1 MSYINAYKNRSTTNG
16 TSEDEK
22 QTLLVFGYSCK
33 LFKDDEKALFIDQG
47 KHLIPW
53 MGDDALK
60 IDRYDCRGAL
70 SDLKSVEALPFGQ
83 SRWEGLTADEKKI
96 EQLCDEERYKSLND
110 KSEEESIYQEEELKR
125 LHQALNNDEKEY
137 GQVGYKY
144 EDESSNTSELK
155 TADDTDYDPELEEA
169 FIPPRELE
177 IPSNMHVPPT
187 KKLNAIIEKTALF
200 ISKHGAQMEVLLKA
214 KQAHNPQFEFL
225 SFDRPLYPYYQHV
238 LSAIRSCRY
247 NPTLANDSA
256 EDSLDSSNE
265 ESYLHPSLL
274 KSAKQPETTPFIPN
288 ITYKPSADC
297 SYSLLVNKIKEKQSA
312 MPVEET
318 IINEV
323 ETPSI
328 NVTTSE
334 FDGLTKSARR
344 RLKKKLVSQSTLNAS
359 NSPDTDDNEIIDE
372 LSSVEPA
379 SNNKTESE
387 ISNPVHQNVT
397 VGIDVPP
404 NDLQIIID
412 KMASYVTKNGKQFEE
427 TARKRQ
433 DPRLKFLEP
442 DDSFNA
448 YYTQKLK
455 LYATIKRLEQTAPSK
470 SNVDSKTN
478 SKLPVC
484 FSLKKQKESEVVEI
498 KKSALEDS
506 SNETSDDEHKKDRIN
521 KTESNHNK
529 SNKSS
534 VSVKKNSLQ
543 NTAKL
548 AEERLKDKLAMAAK
562 EKLFMLERERTKK
575 EKEKIQAERKRKAA
589 QFLASMKIIS
599 SSSSSKSSN
608 TIKPEEKSETHI
620 PGNLPVHTAV
630 VNTVDQKPSTDEK
643 NGLPDHDLNV
653 QPLTSKV
660 QDIISIGS
668 SDEDISTDG
677 HLNKNING
685 NKSSKLSL
693 QSRLQETLSR
703 DNKRKKIER
712 CEKEKDKDYK
722 RIKHYDE
729 SKEKSPDHR
738 YSSRDRDRSSRR
750 SKKSH
755 SSHHSSSK
763 DRKRERSSRQSK
775 HKHKS
780 KKSKKHVRNHNSDSS
795 DDSSNTNNSRLS

>member
-1 MSYINAYKNRSTTNG
+1 MSYINAYKNRTTNNG
-16 TSEDEK
+16 ASEDEK

-53 MGDDALK
+53 MGDDTLK

-144 EDESSNTSELK
+144 EDESSNTSEIK
-155 TADDTDYDPELEEA
+155 TADDTEYDPELEEA

-225 SFDRPLYPYYQHV
+225 SYDRPLYPYYQHV

-323 ETPSI
+323 ETPPVT
-328 NVTTSE
+328 VTTSE

-344 RLKKKLVSQSTLNAS
+344 RLKKKLVSQSTLNTA

-372 LSSVEPA
+372 LSSVEA
-379 SNNKTESE
+379 TTNTKTESE
-387 ISNPVHQNVT
+387 NSNPVQQNVT

-442 DDSFNA
+442 DDCFNA

-455 LYATIKRLEQTAPSK
+455 LYATIKRLEQTAPLK
-470 SNVDSKTN
+470 LNVDSKTN

-484 FSLKKQKESEVVEI
+484 FSLKKQKESEAVEI

-506 SNETSDDEHKKDRIN
+506 ANETSDDEHKKDRSD
-521 KTESNHNK
+521 KTEFNHIK
-529 SNKSS
+529 LNKSS
-534 VSVKKNSLQ
+534 TSVKKNPLQ

-562 EKLFMLERERTKK
+562 EKLSMLERERTKK

-599 SSSSSKSSN
+599 SSSKNSN
-608 TIKPEEKSETHI
+608 IIKPSEKPDI
-620 PGNLPVHTAV
+620 QDLPVHTSV
-630 VNTVDQKPSTDEK
+630 VNNVDQKPSIDEK
-643 NGLPDHDLNV
+643 NGLPDDDVKDLNI
-653 QPLTSKV
+653 QPLPSKV
-660 QDIISIGS
+660 QDVISIGS
-668 SDEDISTDG
+668 SDEDIVSNDG
-677 HLNKNING
+677 NLNKNING

-703 DNKRKKIER
+703 DNKRKKNER
-712 CEKEKDKDYK
+712 SDKEKDNYK

-729 SKEKSPDHR
+729 SKEKTPDHR
-738 YSSRDRDRSSRR
+738 YSSRDRDRTSRR

-763 DRKRERSSRQSK
+763 DHKRERGSRRSK

-780 KKSKKHVRNHNSDSS
+780 KKSKKHTRNHNSDSS
-795 DDSSNTNNSRLS
+795 DNSSNTNNSRFS

>member
-1 MSYINAYKNRSTTNG
+1 
-16 TSEDEK
+16 
-22 QTLLVFGYSCK
+22 
-33 LFKDDEKALFIDQG
+33 
-47 KHLIPW
+47 
-53 MGDDALK
+53 
-60 IDRYDCRGAL
+60 
-70 SDLKSVEALPFGQ
+70 
-83 SRWEGLTADEKKI
+83 
-96 EQLCDEERYKSLND
+96 
-110 KSEEESIYQEEELKR
+110 
-125 LHQALNNDEKEY
+125 
-137 GQVGYKY
+137 
-144 EDESSNTSELK
+144 
-155 TADDTDYDPELEEA
+155 
-169 FIPPRELE
+169 
-177 IPSNMHVPPT
+177 
-187 KKLNAIIEKTALF
+187 
-200 ISKHGAQMEVLLKA
+200 
-214 KQAHNPQFEFL
+214 
-225 SFDRPLYPYYQHV
+225 
-238 LSAIRSCRY
+238 
-247 NPTLANDSA
+247 
-256 EDSLDSSNE
+256 
-265 ESYLHPSLL
+265 
-274 KSAKQPETTPFIPN
+274 
-288 ITYKPSADC
+288 
-297 SYSLLVNKIKEKQSA
+297 
-312 MPVEET
+312 MPIEET

-323 ETPSI
+323 ETPPI
-328 NVTTSE
+328 TVTTSE

-359 NSPDTDDNEIIDE
+359 NSPDTDDNEVIDE
-372 LSSVEPA
+372 LSSVEA
-379 SNNKTESE
+379 TANIKTEAE
-387 ISNPVHQNVT
+387 VSNPVQQNVT

-442 DDSFNA
+442 DDCFNA

-455 LYATIKRLEQTAPSK
+455 LYATIKRLEQTAPLK
-470 SNVDSKTN
+470 LNMDSKTN

-484 FSLKKQKESEVVEI
+484 FSLKKQKESESVEI

-506 SNETSDDEHKKDRIN
+506 SNETSDDEHKKDRID
-521 KTESNHNK
+521 KTELNHIK
-529 SNKSS
+529 LNKSS
-534 VSVKKNSLQ
+534 TSVKKNPLQ

-562 EKLFMLERERTKK
+562 EKLSMLERERTKK

-599 SSSSSKSSN
+599 SSSSKNSN
-608 TIKPEEKSETHI
+608 TINTINPSEKSDTQI
-620 PGNLPVHTAV
+620 LDSPVHNSV
-630 VNTVDQKPSTDEK
+630 VNTVDQKISTDEK
-643 NGLPDHDLNV
+643 NGLPDDDVKDSNI
-653 QPLTSKV
+653 QPPSSKV

-668 SDEDISTDG
+668 SDEDISNDD

-693 QSRLQETLSR
+693 QSRLQETLSK

-712 CEKEKDKDYK
+712 YEREKDNYK

-763 DRKRERSSRQSK
+763 DHKRERGSKRSK

-780 KKSKKHVRNHNSDSS
+780 KKSKKHTRNHNSDSS
-795 DDSSNTNNSRLS
+795 DDSSNTNNSHFS

>member
-1 MSYINAYKNRSTTNG
+1 MSYINAYKNRSNNNG
-16 TSEDEK
+16 SSEDEK

-53 MGDDALK
+53 MGDETLK

-83 SRWEGLTADEKKI
+83 SRWEGLTAEEKKI

-125 LHQALNNDEKEY
+125 LHQALNNDENEY

-144 EDESSNTSELK
+144 EDESSNTSEMK
-155 TADDTDYDPELEEA
+155 TADDTDYEPELEEA

-177 IPSNMHVPPT
+177 IPSNMHVPQT

-214 KQAHNPQFEFL
+214 KQAHNTQFEFL
-225 SFDRPLYPYYQHV
+225 SYDRPLYPYYQHV

-274 KSAKQPETTPFIPN
+274 KSAKQPETTPFIPS

-318 IINEV
+318 SVNEV
-323 ETPSI
+323 ENTST

-344 RLKKKLVSQSTLNAS
+344 RLKKKLVSQSTLNVS
-359 NSPDTDDNEIIDE
+359 NSPETDDNETIDE
-372 LSSVEPA
+372 LSSTEITT
-379 SNNKTESE
+379 SINKGSE
-387 ISNPVHQNVT
+387 NTVQQNVT
-397 VGIDVPP
+397 IGIDVPP

-442 DDSFNA
+442 DDCFNA

-455 LYATIKRLEQTAPSK
+455 LYATIKKLEQTAPSK
-470 SNVDSKTN
+470 CNVDSKTN

-484 FSLKKQKESEVVEI
+484 FSLKKQKESESTEI

-506 SNETSDDEHKKDRIN
+506 SNEMSDDENKKDCN
-521 KTESNHNK
+521 DKTESNHSKIMK
-529 SNKSS
+529 SVTSA
-534 VSVKKNSLQ
+534 KKNPLQ

-562 EKLFMLERERTKK
+562 EKLAMLERERTKK

-589 QFLASMKIIS
+589 QFLASMKIVS
-599 SSSSSKSSN
+599 SSNKNSSAIPSVIN
-608 TIKPEEKSETHI
+608 SETLDSCSNSPLQNSVAI
-620 PGNLPVHTAV
+620 IT
-630 VNTVDQKPSTDEK
+630 DQKPITNAK
-643 NGLPDHDLNV
+643 NGLPDNDLQVVTV
-653 QPLTSKV
+653 QSSSKV

-668 SDEDISTDG
+668 SDEDISNDG
-677 HLNKNING
+677 LLNKNING
-685 NKSSKLSL
+685 NKINKMSL
-693 QSRLQETLSR
+693 QSRLLETISK
-703 DNKRKKIER
+703 DKKRKVTE
-712 CEKEKDKDYK
+712 EKEKDYYK
-722 RIKHYDE
+722 RIKRYE
-729 SKEKSPDHR
+729 EIKEKSPDQV
-738 YSSRDRDRSSRR
+738 YSSRERDRSSRR

-763 DRKRERSSRQSK
+763 DHKSDRSSRRSK

-780 KKSKKHVRNHNSDSS
+780 KKSKKHTRSHNSDSS
-795 DDSSNTNNSRLS
+795 DDSTNTNNSRYS

>member
-169 FIPPRELE
+169 FIPPRELD

-323 ETPSI
+323 ESPSI

-359 NSPDTDDNEIIDE
+359 NSPDTDDNNEIVDE
-372 LSSVEPA
+372 LSSVEA
-379 SNNKTESE
+379 TSNTKIESE

-412 KMASYVTKNGKQFEE
+412 KMASYVTKNGKQFED

-442 DDSFNA
+442 DDCFNA

-484 FSLKKQKESEVVEI
+484 FSLKKQKESEAVEI

-506 SNETSDDEHKKDRIN
+506 SNETSDDEHKKDRID

-529 SNKSS
+529 SNKSA
-534 VSVKKNSLQ
+534 SVKKNPLQ

-599 SSSSSKSSN
+599 SSSLSSKNSN
-608 TIKPEEKSETHI
+608 TIKHEEKSETQI
-620 PGNLPVHTAV
+620 PDSPVQTFV
-630 VNTVDQKPSTDEK
+630 GQKSSSDEK
-643 NGLPDHDLNV
+643 NGLADDDLNV
-653 QPLTSKV
+653 QPLPSKV
-660 QDIISIGS
+660 QDIISIDS
-668 SDEDISTDG
+668 SDEDISNNG

-685 NKSSKLSL
+685 HKSGKLSL

-703 DNKRKKIER
+703 DHKRKKTER
-712 CEKEKDKDYK
+712 CEKEKDYK

-729 SKEKSPDHR
+729 SKEKTPEQR

-763 DRKRERSSRQSK
+763 DHKRERSSRHSK

-780 KKSKKHVRNHNSDSS
+780 KKSKKHVRIHNSDSS
-795 DDSSNTNNSRLS
+795 DNSSNSNNSRLS

>member
-1 MSYINAYKNRSTTNG
+1 MSYINAYKNRSTNNG

-53 MGDDALK
+53 MGDDTLK

-225 SFDRPLYPYYQHV
+225 SYDRPLYPYYQHV

-323 ETPSI
+323 ETPPI
-328 NVTTSE
+328 TVTTSE

-344 RLKKKLVSQSTLNAS
+344 RLKKKLVSQSTLNAP

-372 LSSVEPA
+372 LSSVEA
-379 SNNKTESE
+379 TANTKTEAE
-387 ISNPVHQNVT
+387 ISNPVQQNVT

-442 DDSFNA
+442 DDCFNA

-455 LYATIKRLEQTAPSK
+455 LYATIKRLEQTAPLK
-470 SNVDSKTN
+470 LNMDSKTN

-484 FSLKKQKESEVVEI
+484 FSLKKQKESESVEI

-506 SNETSDDEHKKDRIN
+506 SNETSDDEHKKDRID
-521 KTESNHNK
+521 KTELNHIK
-529 SNKSS
+529 LNKSS
-534 VSVKKNSLQ
+534 TSVKKNPLQ

-562 EKLFMLERERTKK
+562 EKLSMLERERTKK

-599 SSSSSKSSN
+599 SSKNSN
-608 TIKPEEKSETHI
+608 TIKPSEKSDTQI
-620 PGNLPVHTAV
+620 LDSPVHNSV
-630 VNTVDQKPSTDEK
+630 VNTVDQKTSTDEK
-643 NGLPDHDLNV
+643 NGLPDVEVKDSNI
-653 QPLTSKV
+653 QPPSSKV

-668 SDEDISTDG
+668 SDEDISNDG

-685 NKSSKLSL
+685 NRSSKLSL
-693 QSRLQETLSR
+693 QSRLQETLSK

-712 CEKEKDKDYK
+712 YEKEKDNYK

-729 SKEKSPDHR
+729 NKEKTPDHR
-738 YSSRDRDRSSRR
+738 YSSRDRDRNSRR

-763 DRKRERSSRQSK
+763 DHKKERGSKRSK

-780 KKSKKHVRNHNSDSS
+780 KKSKKHTRNHNSDSS
-795 DDSSNTNNSRLS
+795 DDSSNTNNSHFS

>member
-1 MSYINAYKNRSTTNG
+1 MSYINAYKNRSTNNG

-53 MGDDALK
+53 MGDDTLK

-70 SDLKSVEALPFGQ
+70 SDLQSVEALPFGQ

-144 EDESSNTSELK
+144 EDESSNISELK

-225 SFDRPLYPYYQHV
+225 SYDRPLYPYYQHV

-372 LSSVEPA
+372 LSSVEA
-379 SNNKTESE
+379 TANTKSESE
-387 ISNPVHQNVT
+387 ISNPVQQNVS

-442 DDSFNA
+442 DDCFNA

-455 LYATIKRLEQTAPSK
+455 LYATIKRLEQTAPLK
-470 SNVDSKTN
+470 LNVDSKSN

-484 FSLKKQKESEVVEI
+484 FSLKKQKESEAVEI

-506 SNETSDDEHKKDRIN
+506 SNETSDDEHKKDRIDT
-521 KTESNHNK
+521 TELNHIK
-529 SNKSS
+529 LNKSS
-534 VSVKKNSLQ
+534 SVKKNLLQ

-562 EKLFMLERERTKK
+562 EKLSMLERERTKK

-599 SSSSSKSSN
+599 SSSTNSN
-608 TIKPEEKSETHI
+608 ATKPNEKPDTQI
-620 PGNLPVHTAV
+620 LDLPVQTSV
-630 VNTVDQKPSTDEK
+630 VNTVDQTTSIDEK
-643 NGLPDHDLNV
+643 NGLLDDVKDLNN
-653 QPLTSKV
+653 QPLSSKV
-660 QDIISIGS
+660 QEIISIGS
-668 SDEDISTDG
+668 SDEDISNDG

-693 QSRLQETLSR
+693 QSRLQETLSK
-703 DNKRKKIER
+703 DNKRKNIER
-712 CEKEKDKDYK
+712 YEIEKDNYK
-722 RIKHYDE
+722 RIKNYDE
-729 SKEKSPDHR
+729 SKEKTPDHR

-763 DRKRERSSRQSK
+763 DHKRERGSRRSK

-780 KKSKKHVRNHNSDSS
+780 KKSKKHSRSHNSDSS
-795 DDSSNTNNSRLS
+795 DNSSNTNNSRFS

>member
-1 MSYINAYKNRSTTNG
+1 MSYINAYKNRSAANG

-96 EQLCDEERYKSLND
+96 EQLCDDERYKSLND

-144 EDESSNTSELK
+144 EDESSSTSELK

-274 KSAKQPETTPFIPN
+274 KSAKQPETTSFIPN

-372 LSSVEPA
+372 LNSVEPA
-379 SNNKTESE
+379 SNIKTESE
-387 ISNPVHQNVT
+387 ISNPVNQNVT

-442 DDSFNA
+442 DDFFNA

-484 FSLKKQKESEVVEI
+484 FSLKKQKESEAVEI

-506 SNETSDDEHKKDRIN
+506 SNEASDDEHKKDHID

-529 SNKSS
+529 LNKSS
-534 VSVKKNSLQ
+534 VSVKKNPLQ

-589 QFLASMKIIS
+589 QFLASMKIVSS

-608 TIKPEEKSETHI
+608 TIKDGEKSETHI
-620 PGNLPVHTAV
+620 PGNSPIHTSV
-630 VNTVDQKPSTDEK
+630 VNTADQKASTDEK
-643 NGLPDHDLNV
+643 NGLPDLNV
-653 QPLTSKV
+653 QPLPSKI

-668 SDEDISTDG
+668 SDEDIFNDG

-685 NKSSKLSL
+685 NKSCKLSL

-722 RIKHYDE
+722 RIKHYDD
-729 SKEKSPDHR
+729 SREKTPDHR

-763 DRKRERSSRQSK
+763 DRKRERSSRQTK

-780 KKSKKHVRNHNSDSS
+780 KKSKKRIRNHNSDSS

>member
-1 MSYINAYKNRSTTNG
+1 
-16 TSEDEK
+16 
-22 QTLLVFGYSCK
+22 
-33 LFKDDEKALFIDQG
+33 
-47 KHLIPW
+47 
-53 MGDDALK
+53 
-60 IDRYDCRGAL
+60 
-70 SDLKSVEALPFGQ
+70 
-83 SRWEGLTADEKKI
+83 
-96 EQLCDEERYKSLND
+96 
-110 KSEEESIYQEEELKR
+110 
-125 LHQALNNDEKEY
+125 
-137 GQVGYKY
+137 
-144 EDESSNTSELK
+144 
-155 TADDTDYDPELEEA
+155 
-169 FIPPRELE
+169 
-177 IPSNMHVPPT
+177 
-187 KKLNAIIEKTALF
+187 
-200 ISKHGAQMEVLLKA
+200 
-214 KQAHNPQFEFL
+214 
-225 SFDRPLYPYYQHV
+225 
-238 LSAIRSCRY
+238 
-247 NPTLANDSA
+247 
-256 EDSLDSSNE
+256 
-265 ESYLHPSLL
+265 
-274 KSAKQPETTPFIPN
+274 
-288 ITYKPSADC
+288 
-297 SYSLLVNKIKEKQSA
+297 

-323 ETPSI
+323 ETSSI

-387 ISNPVHQNVT
+387 IPNPVHQNVT

-470 SNVDSKTN
+470 SNLDSKTT

-484 FSLKKQKESEVVEI
+484 FSLKKQKESEAVEI

-506 SNETSDDEHKKDRIN
+506 SNETSDDEHKKDRID

-534 VSVKKNSLQ
+534 VSVKKNPLQ

-608 TIKPEEKSETHI
+608 TIKHGEKSETHI
-620 PGNLPVHTAV
+620 PGNSPVHTAV

-653 QPLTSKV
+653 QPLLSKV

-668 SDEDISTDG
+668 SDEDISNDG

-795 DDSSNTNNSRLS
+795 DGSSNTNNSRLS

>member
-1 MSYINAYKNRSTTNG
+1 MSYINAYKNRSTNNG

-53 MGDDALK
+53 MGDDTLK

-225 SFDRPLYPYYQHV
+225 SYDRPLYPYYQHV

-323 ETPSI
+323 ETPPI
-328 NVTTSE
+328 TVTTSE

-372 LSSVEPA
+372 LSSVEA
-379 SNNKTESE
+379 TANTKTEAE
-387 ISNPVHQNVT
+387 ISNPVQQNVT

-442 DDSFNA
+442 DDCFNA

-455 LYATIKRLEQTAPSK
+455 LYATIKRLEQTAPLK
-470 SNVDSKTN
+470 LNMDSKTN

-484 FSLKKQKESEVVEI
+484 FSLKKQKESESVEI

-506 SNETSDDEHKKDRIN
+506 SNETSDDEHKKDRK
-521 KTESNHNK
+521 KTELNHIK
-529 SNKSS
+529 LNKSS
-534 VSVKKNSLQ
+534 TSVKKNPLQ

-562 EKLFMLERERTKK
+562 EKLSMLERERTKK

-599 SSSSSKSSN
+599 SSSSKNSI
-608 TIKPEEKSETHI
+608 TIKPSEKSDTQI
-620 PGNLPVHTAV
+620 LDSPVHNSV
-630 VNTVDQKPSTDEK
+630 VNTVDQKTSTDEK
-643 NGLPDHDLNV
+643 NGLPDDDVKDSNI
-653 QPLTSKV
+653 QPPSSKV

-668 SDEDISTDG
+668 SDEDISNDG

-693 QSRLQETLSR
+693 QSRLQETLSK

-712 CEKEKDKDYK
+712 YEKEKDNYK

-729 SKEKSPDHR
+729 NKEKTPDHR
-738 YSSRDRDRSSRR
+738 YSSRDRDRNSRR

-763 DRKRERSSRQSK
+763 DHKRERGSKRSK

-780 KKSKKHVRNHNSDSS
+780 KKSKKHTRNHNSDSS
-795 DDSSNTNNSRLS
+795 DDSSNTNNSHFS